1 MYDRPPHMNGHGAWQ
16 MPSPMDILLR
26 IESRL
31 GGLENGQRIALGN
44 DREIFGK
51 IDDIRDRVTT
61 LETKHQA
68 LPSPVAPPAS
78 TSRIE
83 ALTAFLVA
91 LRAVLV
97 PGLQLAAL
105 AAVGAM
111 AIAGAIEP
119 GHARAWLDSFG
130 LLN

>member
-1 MYDRPPHMNGHGAWQ
+1 

-68 LPSPVAPPAS
+68 LPSPAAPPAS

-83 ALTAFLVA
+83 ALTALLVA

-105 AAVGAM
+105 AAVGVM